1 MYIGIGKT
9 TLANEICNKWASG
22 MLLHED
28 FTIVIMIALRTLQK
42 RSLEDVMIEQIG
54 SEAHQELT
62 KTLGGKCLI
71 ILEGLDEM
79 AAEQRHS
86 DPLLVKLL
94 NFIVFVK
101 AVLLITSRP
110 HAGQELNANR
120 KIEIVGFGQ
129 KQIKSFVELSF
140 PSDGKIADT
149 FIQQIMEYPHIY
161 SLCYVPVSL
170 VMIIDIF
177 KYRQQSLPSTLTE
190 LYQHFTVMMLVRE
203 RNKSIL
209 VSSTALATVN
219 VEQIYKALP
228 GVPKN
233 MIGKLFLLSKL
244 AYHGF
249 IERNPVGD
257 NSKLDGWSKVG
268 NPRIIFS
275 EDDLTQCNITITDNY
290 DGEGLLKIAT
300 LHQLTGDCVTYNFV
314 HLTVQEFLCAVYM
327 LTLSQEEQYHLLNE
341 YFDDYPNIMILYC
354 GLTKLDFYKVVY
366 SKLTSS
372 HSTVTAVKCLYEGQL
387 NTPPKSLSPFELD
400 MSNITLLPYDCHCL
414 SYVCYHY
421 SVTQLDLH
429 LCHIGDKNAEIL
441 AKWSFHKKN
450 TKLQTLK
457 LWNNN
462 LTSEG
467 IKHVMKIVTSE
478 LHYQLLLVILL

>member
-1 MYIGIGKT
+1 M
-9 TLANEICNKWASG
+9 AS
-22 MLLHED
+22 E
-28 FTIVIMIALRTLQK
+28 RQ
-42 RSLEDVMIEQIG
+42 
-54 SEAHQELT
+54 
-62 KTLGGKCLI
+62 
-71 ILEGLDEM
+71 
-79 AAEQRHS
+79 HS
-86 DPLLVKLL
+86 DSLLVKLL
-94 NFIVFVK
+94 NFIVLVK

-110 HAGQELNANR
+110 HACQELNANR
-120 KIEIVGFGQ
+120 KIEIVGFGEE
-129 KQIKSFVELSF
+129 QIKSFVELSF
-140 PSDGKIADT
+140 PSDDKIADT
-149 FIQQIMEYPHIY
+149 FIQQLMEYPHIY

-219 VEQIYKALP
+219 VEQICKALP
-228 GVPKN
+228 GVPKD

-249 IERNPVGD
+249 FERNPVGD
-257 NSKLDGWSKVG
+257 NSKLDRWSKVG

-290 DGEGLLKIAT
+290 GGEGLLKIAT
-300 LHQLTGDCVTYNFV
+300 LHQLTGDCVTYNFI

-327 LTLSQEEQYHLLNE
+327 LTLSQEEQYYLLNE

-354 GLTKLDFYKVVY
+354 GLTKLDFHKVLY
-366 SKLTSS
+366 SKLTSR
-372 HSTVTAVKCLYEGQL
+372 HSTITAVKCLYEGQL
-387 NTPPKSLSPFELD
+387 NTPPKSFSPFVLD
-400 MSNITLLPYDCHCL
+400 MSYITLLPYDCHSL
-414 SYVCYHY
+414 SFAYFHY
-421 SVTQLDLH
+421 PVTQLDLQS
-429 LCHIGDKNAEIL
+429 CHIGDKNAEIL
-441 AKWSFHKKN
+441 AKWCYHKKN

-457 LWNNN
+457 LQSNNLS

-467 IKHVMKIVTSE
+467 IKHIIKIVTSE

>member
-1 MYIGIGKT
+1 
-9 TLANEICNKWASG
+9 

-54 SEAHQELT
+54 SEAHHELT
-62 KTLGGKCLI
+62 KTSGEKCLI

-79 AAEQRHS
+79 AAERRQS
-86 DPLLVKLL
+86 DPLLAKLL

-110 HAGQELNANR
+110 HACQEINANR
-120 KIEIVGFGQ
+120 RIEIVGFGEE
-129 KQIKSFVELSF
+129 QIKSFVEQSF

-149 FIQQIMEYPHIY
+149 FIQQLKEYPHIY

-177 KYRQQSLPSTLTE
+177 NYRQQSLPSTLTE
-190 LYQHFTVMMLVRE
+190 LYQHFIVMMLVRE
-203 RNKSIL
+203 RNKSIQ
-209 VSSTALATVN
+209 VSLTALATVN
-219 VEQIYKALP
+219 VEQICKALP
-228 GVPKN
+228 GVPKD

-249 IERNPVGD
+249 FERNPVGE
-257 NSKLDGWSKVG
+257 LDGWSKMD
-268 NPRIIFS
+268 NPRIIFN
-275 EDDLTQCNITITDNY
+275 EDDLTQRNILYTITDNY

-300 LHQLTGDCVTYNFV
+300 LHQLTGDCVTYNFI

-354 GLTKLDFYKVVY
+354 GLTKLDYYKVIY
-366 SKLTSS
+366 SKLTSH

-387 NTPPKSLSPFELD
+387 NTPPKSLSPFVLN
-400 MSNITLLPYDCHCL
+400 MSDITLLPYDCHCL
-414 SYVCYHY
+414 SYVYYHY
-421 SVTQLDLH
+421 PVTQLDLQS
-429 LCHIGDKNAEIL
+429 CHIGDKNAGIL
-441 AKWSFHKKN
+441 AKWCFHKNN

-457 LWNNN
+457 LWFNN

-467 IKHVMKIVTSE
+467 IAQVMKIVTSE
-478 LHYQLLLVILL
+478 LHY

>member
-1 MYIGIGKT
+1 
-9 TLANEICNKWASG
+9 
-22 MLLHED
+22 MLLNED

-54 SEAHQELT
+54 SKAHQELT
-62 KTLGGKCLI
+62 KTSGKKCLI

-79 AAEQRHS
+79 AAERRHS

-110 HAGQELNANR
+110 HACQELNANR

-129 KQIKSFVELSF
+129 EQIKSFVDQSF
-140 PSDGKIADT
+140 PSDSQIADT
-149 FIQQIMEYPHIY
+149 FIQQLKEYPHVY

-219 VEQIYKALP
+219 VEQICNALP
-228 GVPKN
+228 GVPN
-233 MIGKLFLLSKL
+233 DMIGKLFLLSKL

-249 IERNPVGD
+249 FERNPVGD
-257 NSKLDGWSKVG
+257 IRKLDGWSKVG

-275 EDDLTQCNITITDNY
+275 EDDLTQCNIAITDNY

-300 LHQLTGDCVTYNFV
+300 LHQLTGDCVTYNFI

-354 GLTKLDFYKVVY
+354 GLTKLDFHKFAY
-366 SKLTSS
+366 SKLTSR
-372 HSTVTAVKCLYEGQL
+372 HSKVAAVKCLYEGQL
-387 NTPPKSLSPFELD
+387 NTPPKSLSPFVLN
-400 MSNITLLPYDCHCL
+400 MNHITLLPYDCHCL
-414 SYVCYHY
+414 SYTYCNHAVA
-421 SVTQLDLH
+421 QLDLKW
-429 LCHIGDKNAEIL
+429 CHIEDKNAEIL
-441 AKWSFHKKN
+441 AKWCLHKKN
-450 TKLQTLK
+450 TKLQTLD
-457 LWNNN
+457 LWQNH
-462 LTSEG
+462 LTNEG
-467 IKHVMKIVTSE
+467 IKHVMNIVTSE
-478 LHYQLLLVILL
+478 LHCQLLLVICYDYR

>member
-1 MYIGIGKT
+1 M
-9 TLANEICNKWASG
+9 
-22 MLLHED
+22 
-28 FTIVIMIALRTLQK
+28 
-42 RSLEDVMIEQIG
+42 EQ
-54 SEAHQELT
+54 
-62 KTLGGKCLI
+62 
-71 ILEGLDEM
+71 
-79 AAEQRHS
+79 
-86 DPLLVKLL
+86 
-94 NFIVFVK
+94 
-101 AVLLITSRP
+101 
-110 HAGQELNANR
+110 
-120 KIEIVGFGQ
+120 
-129 KQIKSFVELSF
+129 SF

-149 FIQQIMEYPHIY
+149 FIQQLMEYPHIY

-219 VEQIYKALP
+219 VEQVCKALP

-233 MIGKLFLLSKL
+233 MIGKLLLLSKL

-249 IERNPVGD
+249 FERNPVGD
-257 NSKLDGWSKVG
+257 NRKLDGWSKVG

-300 LHQLTGDCVTYNFV
+300 LHQLTGDCVTYNFI

-366 SKLTSS
+366 SKLTSR
-372 HSTVTAVKCLYEGQL
+372 HSTVTAV
-387 NTPPKSLSPFELD
+387 
-400 MSNITLLPYDCHCL
+400 
-414 SYVCYHY
+414 
-421 SVTQLDLH
+421 
-429 LCHIGDKNAEIL
+429 
-441 AKWSFHKKN
+441 
-450 TKLQTLK
+450 
-457 LWNNN
+457 
-462 LTSEG
+462 
-467 IKHVMKIVTSE
+467 
-478 LHYQLLLVILL
+478 